1 MVTDQ
6 RRADLAKIH
15 IARKDLRLDD
25 DTYRDIIRRVGG
37 AESGSSSELTAT
49 GRARILA
56 HFRNK
61 GWKPKKRTRSQTA
74 TAKAPMMATDPQI
87 RMIRGIWIRLA
98 DAGVVKARDEAGL
111 RAWVKSATR
120 RDHPARAGYH
130 AVEFLPRDVARD
142 VIEQLK
148 RWAARCDVSTDPDEV
163 PSDD

>member
-1 MVTDQ
+1 MDP
-6 RRADLAKIH
+6 RRSDLAKIH

-56 HFRNK
+56 HFQAR
-61 GWKPKKRTRSQTA
+61 GWKPKRARRQPA
-74 TAKAPMMATDPQI
+74 AAKSALMATDPQI

-98 DAGVVKARDEAGL
+98 NAGVVKARDEAGL
-111 RAWVKSATR
+111 RAWIKAATR
-120 RDHPARAGYH
+120 RDHPAKAGYH
-130 AVEFLPRDVARD
+130 AVEFIPRDVARD

-148 RWAARCDVSTDPDEV
+148 RWAARCDVSTDPDEA